1 MRRPYALLV
10 SPMPNASIRS
20 LSPKVAAAIVL
31 ADPDAVS
38 STPSQILAE
47 LYGLTNAEARIALK
61 LSTGA
66 NLTRISEEFGI
77 SYETTRNHLKSI
89 FAKTDTH
96 RQAEVV
102 VLCNKIV
109 AA

>member
-10 SPMPNASIRS
+10 SPMPNASMRS
-20 LSPKVAAAIVL
+20 LSPKVTAALVL
-31 ADPDAVS
+31 ADPEAGS
-38 STPSQILAE
+38 STPAQILAE
-47 LYGLTNAEARIALK
+47 LYSLTNAEARIALK

-66 NLTRISEEFGI
+66 NLMRISEEFGI

-89 FAKTDTH
+89 FVKTDTH

-102 VLCNKIV
+102 VLCNKV
-109 AA
+109 VSL